1 MSAFKDQLR
10 KDAKAVFINLREFA
24 DEHCLNGYTVACVI
38 DKDLTQGAKDSF
50 VGVFVN
56 AVTIYVATEDME
68 VRPVEGEML
77 ELDGVFHTVR
87 SVNAE
92 GDILAIVAEVNEQ

>member
-1 MSAFKDQLR
+1 MSAFKDMLR
-10 KDAKAVFINLREFA
+10 KDAKAVFLNAREFA
-24 DEHCLNGYTVACVI
+24 EEHCLNGYTVACVI
-38 DKDLTQGAKDSF
+38 DNDLTGAAKDSF

-56 AVTIYVATEDME
+56 TVTIYVAADDLE

-77 ELDGVFHTVR
+77 ELDGVYHTVK

>member
-10 KDAKAVFINLREFA
+10 KDAKAVFLNLREFA
-24 DEHCLNGYTVACVI
+24 DEHCLNGYTVACVV
-38 DKDLTQGAKDSF
+38 DKDLTQAAKDSF

-56 AVTIYVATEDME
+56 AVTIYVATADLE

-92 GDILAIVAEVNEQ
+92 GDVLAIVAEVNEQ

>member
-10 KDAKAVFINLREFA
+10 KDAKAVFLNLREFA
-24 DEHCLNGYTVACVI
+24 DEHCLNGYTVACVV

-56 AVTIYVATEDME
+56 AVTIYVAAADME
-68 VRPVEGEML
+68 MRPVEGEML

>member
-10 KDAKAVFINLREFA
+10 KDAKAVFINLQEFA
-24 DEHCLNGYTVACVI
+24 DKHCLNGDTVACVI

-56 AVTIYVATEDME
+56 AVTIYVATEDMA

-77 ELDGVFHTVR
+77 EFDGVYHIVR

-92 GDILAIVAEVNEQ
+92 GDILSIVAEVNEQ

>member
-10 KDAKAVFINLREFA
+10 KDAKAVFLNLREFA
-24 DEHCLNGYTVACVI
+24 DEHCLNGVNVACVV

-56 AVTIYVATEDME
+56 AVTIYVATADLE

-77 ELDGVFHTVR
+77 ELDGVFHAIR

>member
-1 MSAFKDQLR
+1 M
-10 KDAKAVFINLREFA
+10 FINPREFA
-24 DEHCLNGYTVACVI
+24 DEHCLNGDTVVCVI
-38 DKDLTQGAKDSF
+38 DKDLTQAAKDSF

-56 AVTIYVATEDME
+56 AVTIYVATEDLA

-92 GDILAIVAEVNEQ
+92 GDVLVIVAEVNEQ